1 MRDGSGKLPS
11 LPNGRG
17 RRGVIYFLQAGEN
30 GAIKIG
36 YCRDLA
42 ARMSSIQVHCPEK
55 LIVLGV
61 TGGTKETESD
71 LHDRFAEFRRRGE
84 WFDPAPEII
93 EFTKLLPKSLPT
105 EPAERRRVLTMP
117 DDPISIIAAEMGIPD
132 GTVRKWRSRG
142 KVPHHIRLEMKEY
155 AQEKHNYIIR
165 SAHFDNFGKSEAA
178 AEANAA

>member
-1 MRDGSGKLPS
+1 MRDGSGKLAT

-17 RRGVIYFLQAGEN
+17 RRGVIYFLQAGEG

-42 ARMSSIQVHCPEK
+42 ARMSSIQTHCPDK

-61 TGGTKETESD
+61 TGGSKETETAM
-71 LHDRFAEFRRRGE
+71 HDRFSEFKRRGE
-84 WFDPAPEII
+84 WFDPAAEIL
-93 EFTKLLPKSLPT
+93 EFTKLLPKELPT
-105 EPAERRRVLTMP
+105 EPAERRRVLAMP

-142 KVPHHIRLEMKEY
+142 KVPHHIRLEMAEY
-155 AQEKHNYIIR
+155 AQDKHNYIIR
-165 SAHFDNFGKSEAA
+165 TPVFENFGKA
-178 AEANAA
+178 AETEQAA

>member
-1 MRDGSGKLPS
+1 MQDGSGKLTT

-17 RRGVIYFLQAGEN
+17 RRGVIYFLQAGEG

-42 ARMSSIQVHCPEK
+42 ARMSSIQTHCPEK

-61 TGGTKETESD
+61 TGGSKETETAM
-71 LHDRFAEFRRRGE
+71 HDRFAEFKRRGE
-84 WFDPAPEII
+84 WFDPVPEIL
-93 EFTKLLPKSLPT
+93 EFTKLLPKELPT
-105 EPAERRRVLTMP
+105 EPAERRRVLAMP

-142 KVPHHIRLEMKEY
+142 KVPHHMRFKMMEY
-155 AQEKHNYIIR
+155 ARDNHNYIIR
-165 SAHFDNFGKSEAA
+165 TPIFDSFGKQTADAEQAA
-178 AEANAA
+178 